1 MPQKIGKHIFLR
13 RNNNGFGVADC
24 TSKGL
29 QSKMNDDA
37 TWCTGVVETWFQI
50 IDWWLSYATTATNLY
65 TEEEEPDHRF
75 WGGVGTHVWRC
86 VFRNIHAA
94 SGLGVERAKSY
105 PRREFSRSLPHGD
118 WPKSPLERAEPTHT
132 PATCVCIAIGEKGE
146 GPPRRDHPHFLCC
159 YMTDLWP
166 PSSFSLSLSP
176 KPPPT
181 SSFAQ
186 RAKREKSPNSPESLA
201 PALASVKSS
210 SGHLSPD
217 LILRIIHLYSSLQA
231 RLCSYF
237 SGRSLFRVVFFSWR
251 AVSFASD
258 FWQVFFCWCEPFWL
272 LYAAAS
278 HQHPRHQHAAADWP
292 KSWFHGQHGPSSSR
306 SRSWL
311 DACRH
316 GRPKLVSCHI
326 RLIVEM

>member
-1 MPQKIGKHIFLR
+1 MALALPTAQVKGFNQKWMTTQRGVQVSSKLDFKLSIDDCPMQQRPLICTQKKKSQTID
-13 RNNNGFGVADC
+13 FGA
-24 TSKGL
+24 
-29 QSKMNDDA
+29 
-37 TWCTGVVETWFQI
+37 
-50 IDWWLSYATTATNLY
+50 
-65 TEEEEPDHRF
+65 
-75 WGGVGTHVWRC
+75 VWVRMYGD

-166 PSSFSLSLSP
+166 PSSFSLSLS
-176 KPPPT
+176 KTT
-181 SSFAQ
+181 SHLLLLLLRSARQ
-186 RAKREKSPNSPESLA
+186 KGKISQLSRESR
-201 PALASVKSS
+201 SS
-210 SGHLSPD
+210 TRFGQVL
-217 LILRIIHLYSSLQA
+217 LWSSLSW
-231 RLCSYF
+231 LDPSYHSSIF
-237 SGRSLFRVVFFSWR
+237 LSLSETLQLFFRTISFQRCFFSWR